1 MVLGNGGGKGT
12 GIEKERKTNA
22 IILSTYLDKI
32 KNSSQND
39 QELSK
44 RIDKLVSEIKIFIV
58 ISIRNPTFTTT
69 TKQLTMVS
77 SVFYLFLLH
86 FMATKSK
93 GL

>member
-1 MVLGNGGGKGT
+1 MVEEKGQ
-12 GIEKERKTNA
+12 ENKKKENQCHYTFH
-22 IILSTYLDKI
+22 ILKI
-32 KNSSQND
+32 KLKIVLKND

-44 RIDKLVSEIKIFIV
+44 RMDKLVSEIKIFVV
-58 ISIRNPTFTTT
+58 ISIRNPTFTTA

-93 GL
+93 GLQ